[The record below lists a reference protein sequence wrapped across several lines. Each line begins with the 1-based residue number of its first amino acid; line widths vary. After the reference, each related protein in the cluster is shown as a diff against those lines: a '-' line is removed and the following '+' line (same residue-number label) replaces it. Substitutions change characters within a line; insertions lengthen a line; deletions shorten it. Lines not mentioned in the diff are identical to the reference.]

1 MSDVRCPSCGDSF
14 RVPDFAVPPGATAK
28 CPWCGDSFSMSC
40 LLVHLPPLAE
50 IFGDDGEPISQAE
63 LSAPFR
69 STATAGLVAASSLTS
84 GVAGTP
90 FTVDHQH
97 PPLGGD
103 LADDSFSESDFDD
116 SDAEFGEAGVT
127 FSEAGF
133 PHPTTETVEWALDS
147 SADSDDTD
155 ASGDR
160 PEDDHDL
167 RSVDANDS
175 GTNNLGEEAADAGQ
189 RDEFAPSQED
199 LEAEFGI
206 TGPVEPRPLAE
217 ATELG
222 LGREN
227 RSFSARPRTKKKS
240 TPLKSILG
248 IVIGGML
255 AFPIAA
261 GVLAL
266 LGKPMDLGFWP
277 FDGKT
282 ISTTSTSRSAA
293 TPMDRAPRITN
304 GQNGRPGRSL
314 GEDLQDQS
322 EDPPSISPRRNGRSL
337 GGMTPESLEN
347 EEQTNDLSN
356 ISSGDLGSTEPLA
369 KVDLLDIPP
378 VNTQFDL
385 PPLDL
390 PKTPANQAV
399 ADRDAPMETKPEPSV
414 VATVESL
421 PSEPSPPTVTAA
433 PAPGATT
440 SEPAVSTPV
449 IAEPGNSE
457 PVPSDSVAAVSPTE
471 PAMTPAPP
479 VETASDSNAPV
490 TSTIPALAETT
501 ASLTPQSAEL
511 TGAIAQA
518 SEALQSVVSYDG
530 ADGVKG
536 QRSRLAVLFA
546 KIAAVGEVA
555 SPEEKASVEA
565 VVAALIDADLVK
577 DLAPAAPN
585 WIRYSK
591 RPNNGILAT
600 GKLRSEGEKWFVD
613 WSGASPLEIEFSD
626 PSSIDSGTEI
636 IVVGKILESDP
647 AAATTRIDA
656 TFIQALAD

>member
-14 RVPDFAVPPGATAK
+14 RVPDFAVPLGATAK
-28 CPWCGDSFSMSC
+28 CPWCGDSFSMTC

-50 IFGDDGEPISQAE
+50 IFGEDGELISQAE
-63 LSAPFR
+63 LSAPLR
-69 STATAGLVAASSLTS
+69 SAATAGLVAASSLTS
-84 GVAGTP
+84 SVAGTS
-90 FTVDHQH
+90 FTANHQH
-97 PPLGGD
+97 PSLD
-103 LADDSFSESDFDD
+103 SHLADNDFDESDFDE

-133 PHPTTETVEWALDS
+133 PHQTTETVEWTLDS
-147 SADSDDTD
+147 SVDPSADDGDVRSTD
-155 ASGDR
+155 A
-160 PEDDHDL
+160 
-167 RSVDANDS
+167 DA
-175 GTNNLGEEAADAGQ
+175 LGEEGQ
-189 RDEFAPSQED
+189 DTGQQDEFAPSQED

-206 TGPVEPRPLAE
+206 KGPVEPRPLAE

-222 LGREN
+222 PGREN
-227 RSFSARPRTKKKS
+227 RNFSARPRTKKKAA
-240 TPLKSILG
+240 PLKSILG

-282 ISTTSTSRSAA
+282 ISTTTSRSAA
-293 TPMDRAPRITN
+293 PPMDRAPRISN

-314 GEDLQDQS
+314 GEDLPGQS
-322 EDPPSISPRRNGRSL
+322 VDPPSISPRRNGRSL

-347 EEQTNDLSN
+347 ETQSNDLSN
-356 ISSGDLGSTEPLA
+356 LGSDDLGSTEPQA
-369 KVDLLDIPP
+369 KVDLLDLPPSIP
-378 VNTQFDL
+378 QFDL

-390 PKTPANQAV
+390 PKPAADQAV
-399 ADRDAPMETKPEPSV
+399 ASGDLPMENKPEPTE
-414 VATVESL
+414 VATVESP
-421 PSEPSPPTVTAA
+421 PSEPAATAEPLA
-433 PAPGATT
+433 STPATADPDT
-440 SEPAVSTPV
+440 SEPATS
-449 IAEPGNSE
+449 N

-471 PAMTPAPP
+471 PAMTPAAPAEP
-479 VETASDSNAPV
+479 SLEPAGEPTADA
-490 TSTIPALAETT
+490 TSTTPTLTEITAALV
-501 ASLTPQSAEL
+501 PQSEVLKVAV
-511 TGAIAQA
+511 AQA

-546 KIAAVGEVA
+546 KVAAVGEVA
-555 SPEEKASVEA
+555 SPEEKSAVEA
-565 VVAALIDADLVK
+565 VVAALIEADLVK

-600 GKLRSEGEKWFVD
+600 GKLRSEGDKWFVD
-613 WSGASPLEIEFSD
+613 WSGATPLEIELNDLS
-626 PSSIDSGTEI
+626 PIDSGTEI

-647 AAATTRIDA
+647 EAATTRVDA
-656 TFIQALAD
+656 TFIQSHSVP